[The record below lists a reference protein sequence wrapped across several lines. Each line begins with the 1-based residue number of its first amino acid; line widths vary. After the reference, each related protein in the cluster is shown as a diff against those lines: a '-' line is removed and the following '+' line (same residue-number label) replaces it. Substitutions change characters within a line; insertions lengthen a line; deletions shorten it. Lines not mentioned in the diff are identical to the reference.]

1 MAMGMRI
8 LLVPVAA
15 LALGGCYTIAKT
27 AVDVA
32 TMPVKA
38 VAKGADLA
46 TTSQSEADEN
56 RGRALRKSE
65 EDYGKRVRLWAEA
78 CEKLQE
84 AGEPCPPK
92 PAYTPPPE
100 RGD

>member
-1 MAMGMRI
+1 MRI
-8 LLVPVAA
+8 LLVPIAA
-15 LALGGCYTIAKT
+15 FTLSGCYTIAKT

-56 RGRALRKSE
+56 RGRKMRKAE
-65 EDYGKRVRLWAEA
+65 EAYGKRVRLWAEA

-92 PAYTPPPE
+92 PQFEPP
-100 RGD
+100 RDD

>member
-1 MAMGMRI
+1 MRI
-8 LLVPVAA
+8 LLVPIAA
-15 LALGGCYTIAKT
+15 LSLGGCYTIAKT
-27 AVDVA
+27 AVDVV
-32 TMPVKA
+32 TLPVKA

-56 RGRALRKSE
+56 RGRALRKAE

-78 CEKLQE
+78 CEKLQK

-92 PAYTPPPE
+92 PQYVPPE
-100 RGD
+100 ERR